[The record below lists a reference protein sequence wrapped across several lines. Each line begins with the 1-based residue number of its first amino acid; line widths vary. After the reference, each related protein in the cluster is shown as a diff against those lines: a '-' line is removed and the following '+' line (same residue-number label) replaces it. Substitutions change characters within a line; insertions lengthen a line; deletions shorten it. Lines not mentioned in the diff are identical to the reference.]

1 LNGNDD
7 PTLDEGYGF
16 QCAAGSLVQKT
27 ALLQLARA
35 LKNQRYH
42 FVTVTP
48 ATHARVNSRPGNEW
62 AIDLHGIFGWSRPFQ
77 LSIVPTEI
85 LELMQAAKIITRYG
99 SDWRSLL
106 RVSTIKDRLFFHSAF
121 PTAEADAVFLGP
133 DTYRFVNAIENHLS
147 NNKAT
152 LRRVVDVG
160 CGAGPGAISVALC
173 NPEAE
178 ILAVDINDGALL
190 LASINAALAGVANV
204 LPLYSNL
211 LNDVQGQFDLI
222 VANPPYLLDPSQRTY
237 RHGGGL
243 LGSGLSYGIVK
254 AALERLTAGGTLV
267 LYTGVAIVGGIDL
280 FRLNVEKML
289 YRSNATWCYSEVDP
303 DVFGEELL
311 SEAYRDAD
319 RIAAI
324 LLTIT
329 NR

>member
-1 LNGNDD
+1 MNGNADS
-7 PTLDEGYGF
+7 TLGDGYGF
-16 QCAAGSLVQKT
+16 QCPAGPLAQKT

-48 ATHARVNSRPGNEW
+48 ATHACVNSRPGNEW

-77 LSIVPTEI
+77 LSIVPKEI
-85 LELMQAAKIITRYG
+85 LNLMQAAKIITPCRYG
-99 SDWRSLL
+99 WKSLL
-106 RVSTIKDRLFFHSAF
+106 RVSTIKDHLFFHSAF
-121 PTAEADAVFLGP
+121 PTAESDAVFLGP
-133 DTYRFVNAIENHLS
+133 DTCRFVNAIESHLS
-147 NNKAT
+147 ISKTT

-160 CGAGPGAISVALC
+160 CGAGPGAITVALC

-190 LASINAALAGVANV
+190 LTSINAALAGVDNV
-204 LPLYSNL
+204 LPLYSDL
-211 LNDVQGQFDLI
+211 LNDVKGQFDLI
-222 VANPPYLLDPSQRTY
+222 VANPPYLLDPAQRAY

-243 LGSGLSYGIVK
+243 LGSGLSYAIVE
-254 AALERLTAGGTLV
+254 AALGRLTPGGTLV

-280 FRLNVEKML
+280 FRLNVEQKL
-289 YRSNATWCYSEVDP
+289 RKSSATWCYSEVDP

-329 NR
+329 R